1 MSRNCCSSTNR
12 RRESIPSRAV
22 SSGIC
27 CSNFPATASRF
38 SSPRTTW
45 TKPSAA
51 ATSPTSIT
59 ANSSPTVRRTRC
71 ANSPT
76 CSRPAPCAS
85 RSPHPKSPG
94 RWLAPVKS
102 KASAVQP
109 SSASPSTRLST
120 TTWIWTT
127 SARSFPGRA
136 PRSAKSAR
144 SLRASKT
151 SSWSSPTRIRPTAT
165 IWRPPAKRRRPG
177 MTDIFRGFGAVFYK
191 EALHVRRDFGTL
203 FFSLIIPL
211 LQMLLLGYGIDTN
224 IRQINTVVFNADG
237 RRESRELLDRLK
249 NSDTFH
255 VVRYVNSDVEM
266 NEMIIGGKARVGIK
280 IPVDYSDKLLH
291 QMSAQVLVLIDGS
304 DSSVAGQAINV
315 TTSIGLDESLRR
327 ALTNNASSAVD
338 MRPKL
343 LFNPDSRSP
352 NFFLPGL
359 TAILLLN
366 VTTFLTAFSIVREK
380 ERGTL
385 EQLFVTPVRP
395 MGLLLGKLLPYLGIG
410 FFELLLILT
419 FMRFVFLVP
428 IHGSVLLLGFLSLPY
443 LFAALSLGI
452 LISSKANSQAEAMQ
466 LAFLP
471 ILPNVFFSG
480 YIFPRET
487 IPTIFKPLS
496 YLIPAS
502 YFINITRGVILRGA
516 GISHLWTDGLALC
529 LIGTL

>member
-1 MSRNCCSSTNR
+1 MR
-12 RRESIPSRAV
+12 
-22 SSGIC
+22 
-27 CSNFPATASRF
+27 
-38 SSPRTTW
+38 
-45 TKPSAA
+45 
-51 ATSPTSIT
+51 
-59 ANSSPTVRRTRC
+59 
-71 ANSPT
+71 
-76 CSRPAPCAS
+76 
-85 RSPHPKSPG
+85 
-94 RWLAPVKS
+94 
-102 KASAVQP
+102 
-109 SSASPSTRLST
+109 
-120 TTWIWTT
+120 
-127 SARSFPGRA
+127 
-136 PRSAKSAR
+136 
-144 SLRASKT
+144 
-151 SSWSSPTRIRPTAT
+151 
-165 IWRPPAKRRRPG
+165 
-177 MTDIFRGFGAVFYK
+177 DIFRGFGAVFYK
-191 EALHVRRDFGTL
+191 ETLHVRRDFGTL

-211 LQMLLLGYGIDTN
+211 FQMLLLGYGIDTN

-255 VVRYVNSDVEM
+255 VVRYVNSDAEM
-266 NEMIIGGKARVGIK
+266 NDMIIGGKARVGIK
-280 IPVDYSDKLLH
+280 IPVDYSDRLLH

-315 TTSIGLDESLRR
+315 TTAIGLDESLRR
-327 ALTNNASSAVD
+327 VLMNNASFPVE

-419 FMRFVFLVP
+419 FMRFAFHVP
-428 IHGSVLLLGFLSLPY
+428 IHGSVILLAFLSLPY
-443 LFAALSLGI
+443 IFVSLSLGI
-452 LISSKANSQAEAMQ
+452 LISSKANTQSEAMQ
-466 LAFLP
+466 LAFLT
-471 ILPNVFFSG
+471 ILPSIFFSG

-487 IPTIFKPLS
+487 MPKVFYVIS
-496 YLIPAS
+496 YFVPAS

-516 GISHLWTDGLALC
+516 GIRHLWLDGLALFTIGAVL
-529 LIGTL
+529 LIIAARRFHNKVIMA

>member
-1 MSRNCCSSTNR
+1 MR
-12 RRESIPSRAV
+12 
-22 SSGIC
+22 
-27 CSNFPATASRF
+27 
-38 SSPRTTW
+38 
-45 TKPSAA
+45 
-51 ATSPTSIT
+51 
-59 ANSSPTVRRTRC
+59 
-71 ANSPT
+71 
-76 CSRPAPCAS
+76 
-85 RSPHPKSPG
+85 
-94 RWLAPVKS
+94 
-102 KASAVQP
+102 
-109 SSASPSTRLST
+109 
-120 TTWIWTT
+120 
-127 SARSFPGRA
+127 
-136 PRSAKSAR
+136 
-144 SLRASKT
+144 
-151 SSWSSPTRIRPTAT
+151 
-165 IWRPPAKRRRPG
+165 
-177 MTDIFRGFGAVFYK
+177 DIFRGFGAVFYK
-191 EALHVRRDFGTL
+191 ETLHVRRDFGTL

-255 VVRYVNSDVEM
+255 LVRYVHTDHEM
-266 NEMIIGGKARVGIK
+266 NDMIIAGKARVGIK

-291 QMSAQVLVLIDGS
+291 KMSAQVLVLIDGS

-327 ALTNNASSAVD
+327 VLVNNETFAVD

-395 MGLLLGKLLPYLGIG
+395 MGLLLGKLLPYLAIG
-410 FFELLLILT
+410 FFELCMILT
-419 FMRFVFLVP
+419 FMRFAFHVP
-428 IHGSVLLLGFLSLPY
+428 IHGSVILLAFLSLPY
-443 LFAALSLGI
+443 IFVSLSLGI
-452 LISSKANSQAEAMQ
+452 LISSKANSQSEAMQ
-466 LAFLP
+466 LAFLT
-471 ILPNVFFSG
+471 ILPSIFFSG

-487 IPTIFKPLS
+487 MPTIFYVIS
-496 YLIPAS
+496 YFVPAS

-516 GISHLWTDGLALC
+516 GITHLWIDALALFAM
-529 LIGTL
+529 GTFLLVIAARRFQNKVIMA

>member
-1 MSRNCCSSTNR
+1 MR
-12 RRESIPSRAV
+12 
-22 SSGIC
+22 
-27 CSNFPATASRF
+27 
-38 SSPRTTW
+38 
-45 TKPSAA
+45 
-51 ATSPTSIT
+51 
-59 ANSSPTVRRTRC
+59 
-71 ANSPT
+71 
-76 CSRPAPCAS
+76 
-85 RSPHPKSPG
+85 
-94 RWLAPVKS
+94 
-102 KASAVQP
+102 
-109 SSASPSTRLST
+109 
-120 TTWIWTT
+120 
-127 SARSFPGRA
+127 
-136 PRSAKSAR
+136 
-144 SLRASKT
+144 
-151 SSWSSPTRIRPTAT
+151 
-165 IWRPPAKRRRPG
+165 
-177 MTDIFRGFGAVFYK
+177 DIFRGFGAVFYK
-191 EALHVRRDFGTL
+191 ETLHVRRDFGTL

-255 VVRYVNSDVEM
+255 LVRYVNTDHEM
-266 NEMIIGGKARVGIK
+266 NEMIIAGKARVGIK

-291 QMSAQVLVLIDGS
+291 KMSAQVLVLIDGS

-327 ALTNNASSAVD
+327 VLVNNETFAVD

-395 MGLLLGKLLPYLGIG
+395 MGLLLGKLLPYLVIG
-410 FFELLLILT
+410 FFELCMILT
-419 FMRFVFLVP
+419 FMRFAFHVP
-428 IHGSVLLLGFLSLPY
+428 IHGSVILLAFLSLPY
-443 LFAALSLGI
+443 IFVSLSLGI
-452 LISSKANSQAEAMQ
+452 LISSKANSQSEAMQ
-466 LAFLP
+466 LAFLT
-471 ILPNVFFSG
+471 ILPSIFFSG

-487 IPTIFKPLS
+487 MPKIFYVIS
-496 YLIPAS
+496 YFVPAS

-516 GISHLWTDGLALC
+516 GISHLWIDALALFAM
-529 LIGTL
+529 GTFMLVIAARRFQNKVIMA

>member
-1 MSRNCCSSTNR
+1 M
-12 RRESIPSRAV
+12 P
-22 SSGIC
+22 
-27 CSNFPATASRF
+27 
-38 SSPRTTW
+38 
-45 TKPSAA
+45 
-51 ATSPTSIT
+51 
-59 ANSSPTVRRTRC
+59 
-71 ANSPT
+71 
-76 CSRPAPCAS
+76 
-85 RSPHPKSPG
+85 
-94 RWLAPVKS
+94 
-102 KASAVQP
+102 AVQM
-109 SSASPSTRLST
+109 
-120 TTWIWTT
+120 
-127 SARSFPGRA
+127 
-136 PRSAKSAR
+136 
-144 SLRASKT
+144 LRPK
-151 SSWSSPTRIRPTAT
+151 P
-165 IWRPPAKRRRPG
+165 RRPG

-191 EALHVRRDFGTL
+191 ETLHVRRDFGTL

-237 RRESRELLDRLK
+237 RRESRELIDRLK

-255 VVRYVNSDVEM
+255 VVRYVESDPQM
-266 NEMIIGGKARVGIK
+266 NDMIVGGKARVGIK

-304 DSSVAGQAINV
+304 DSFVAGQAINV

-327 ALTNNASSAVD
+327 VLVNNTSLAVD

-395 MGLLLGKLLPYLGIG
+395 MGLLLGKLLPYLVIG

-419 FMRFVFLVP
+419 FMRFAFRVP
-428 IHGSVLLLGFLSLPY
+428 IHGSVVLLAILSLPY
-443 LFAALSLGI
+443 IFVSLSIGI
-452 LISSKANSQAEAMQ
+452 LISSKARSQAEAMQ
-466 LAFLP
+466 LAFLT
-471 ILPNVFFSG
+471 ILPTIFFSG

-487 IPTIFKPLS
+487 MPLFFRGLS
-496 YLIPAS
+496 YIIPAT
-502 YFINITRGVILRGA
+502 YFINITRGIILRGA
-516 GISHLWTDGLALC
+516 TLVHLWIDAAALFT
-529 LIGTL
+529 IGALLLVIAARRFQNKVIMA